1 MNVLIKFQTIDWLV
15 NNGASINMCEGSQR
29 TPLHLAVATG
39 RADVVQY
46 LITKGIYKGHPS
58 YQIRY
63 QMHRDSQMLVNLPPQ
78 DRPPLL

>member
-46 LITKGIYKGHPS
+46 LITKGKRS
-58 YQIRY
+58 
-63 QMHRDSQMLVNLPPQ
+63 
-78 DRPPLL
+78 PLLSAQISDAQR